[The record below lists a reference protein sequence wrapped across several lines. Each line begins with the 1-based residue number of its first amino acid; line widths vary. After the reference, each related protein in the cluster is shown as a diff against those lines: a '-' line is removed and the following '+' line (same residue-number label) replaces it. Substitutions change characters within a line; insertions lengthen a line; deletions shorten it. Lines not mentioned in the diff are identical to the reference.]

1 LVFFSEWARL
11 KCRAFFFAG
20 RSGAVQESQQGL
32 TTIQAKTTENYCPRK
47 RLPIPGN
54 TGIFLAKL
62 DGIVLPTPFTIDSVH
77 LEGCSDHLLRSTRF
91 TPFSDKKTTK

>member
-11 KCRAFFFAG
+11 NCRAFFFAG

-47 RLPIPGN
+47 RLPMPGN
-54 TGIFLAKL
+54 TGIFLASL
-62 DGIVLPTPFTIDSVH
+62 TYCLTYSVH
-77 LEGCSDHLLRSTRF
+77 YRLRSSGRLLRSFAEIHTF
-91 TPFSDKKTTK
+91 YPVF